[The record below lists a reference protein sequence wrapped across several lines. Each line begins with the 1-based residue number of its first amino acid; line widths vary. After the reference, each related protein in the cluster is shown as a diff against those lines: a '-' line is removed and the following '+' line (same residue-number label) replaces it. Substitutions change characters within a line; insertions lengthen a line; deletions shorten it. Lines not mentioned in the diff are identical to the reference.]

1 MNKIILFTFFQHIHI
16 MITEVFR
23 GGEDMRRRAVRRFG
37 IIVSSIG
44 VGIVLAVLIPFW
56 GWMIAV
62 GGAIICLGWFIMNRF
77 C

>member
-1 MNKIILFTFFQHIHI
+1 
-16 MITEVFR
+16 
-23 GGEDMRRRAVRRFG
+23 MRRRATRRLG
-37 IIVSSIG
+37 VIVSSIG

-62 GGAIICLGWFIMNRF
+62 GGAIICVGWFIMNKF